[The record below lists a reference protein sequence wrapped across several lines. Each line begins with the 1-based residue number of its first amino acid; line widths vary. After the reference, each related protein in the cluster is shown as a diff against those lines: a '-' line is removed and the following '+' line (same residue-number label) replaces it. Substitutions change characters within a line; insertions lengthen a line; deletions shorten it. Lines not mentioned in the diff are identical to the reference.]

1 MDCIMKKILFTL
13 FSFLFFI
20 SSANSE
26 TLKFAQVSDVHYPKI
41 GIAGYDGRNFDFAIK
56 NYNKAID
63 MINNSDIEYV
73 FFTGDIVDKSFK
85 EVFDDFFVQ
94 PIN

>member
-1 MDCIMKKILFTL
+1 MKKILFIL
-13 FSFLFFI
+13 FALLLFNPCAL
-20 SSANSE
+20 SK

-41 GIAGYDGRNFDFAIK
+41 GIAGYEGRNFDFAIK

-63 MINNSDIEYV
+63 MINNSDIDYV

-85 EVFDDFFVQ
+85 EVFDDFF
-94 PIN
+94 